1 VECFFRYPFWSK
13 YDTTISAISHR
24 EEDEDEGED
33 EDEDEEESPLS
44 LLFCIT
50 ISQSK
55 GASYGSSTPVKPLIL
70 PARARLYKP
79 FGSLASQ
86 TWSGTSINTYQENQ
100 EKVRLMLR
108 LGFKFMN
115 LEKPQ

>member
-55 GASYGSSTPVKPLIL
+55 GASYGSSTPVKPGEEM
-70 PARARLYKP
+70 
-79 FGSLASQ
+79 F
-86 TWSGTSINTYQENQ
+86 WGTIYLHIIKWIDQEGYIINENQ
-100 EKVRLMLR
+100 
-108 LGFKFMN
+108 
-115 LEKPQ
+115 